1 MSKQHKESHVFRRGS
16 VKQIEGG
23 ITAVAGIRAA
33 GLHAGIKAADAK
45 DVALIVTDTPATA
58 AGVFT
63 KNSVTAAP
71 VLVCREHLSDGYA
84 QAVIVNSGNAN
95 ACTGEIGMANARQ
108 MATAT
113 AEQLGIDANLVL
125 VSSTGVIGQQLPMDK
140 IENGIQAA
148 ASALSTEGG
157 ADAAEAIMTTDTH
170 PKSVAVEIEIGGTPV
185 RIGGIAKGSGM
196 IAPNMATMLSY
207 LTTDAR
213 INAETLQTA
222 LNRVADDTYNLLT
235 VDTDRS
241 TNDTVLILATGHAD
255 NTDIITAEE
264 EAYEA
269 FCEGLQFVC
278 TELVKMLARDGEG
291 ATKLVEVIV
300 KHAKNRDDAEKA
312 ARAVAESPLVKTAV
326 FANDAN
332 WGRIMMAI
340 GKSGAEFDPY
350 QVDVW
355 LADYRLVK
363 NGMDAGYDEDKATA
377 LFAQDP
383 VRITIDLRA
392 GDTEI
397 TMWTCDYSYDY
408 IRINADYR
416 T

>member
-1 MSKQHKESHVFRRGS
+1 M
-16 VKQIEGG
+16 KQIDGG
-23 ITAVAGIRAA
+23 ITAVNGIQAAGI
-33 GLHAGIKAADAK
+33 HAGIKKSEQK
-45 DVALIVTDTPATA
+45 DLALIYSERPAVA

-71 VLVCREHLSDGYA
+71 VLVSREHLSNPTA
-84 QAVIVNSGNAN
+84 QAIVVNSGNAN
-95 ACTGEIGMANARQ
+95 ACTGRIGLENAYR
-108 MATAT
+108 MTT
-113 AEQLGIDANLVL
+113 IGAERLGIEKELVL
-125 VSSTGVIGQQLPMDK
+125 VSSTGVIGQQLPMDM
-140 IENGIQAA
+140 IEKGIHSAVDSLHRNG
-148 ASALSTEGG
+148 GG
-157 ADAAEAIMTTDTH
+157 DAAEAIMTTDTH
-170 PKSVAVEIEIGGTPV
+170 PKSVAIETTIDGNPV

-196 IAPNMATMLSY
+196 VAPNMATMLSY

-213 INAETLQTA
+213 IDSITLQTA
-222 LNRVADDTYNLLT
+222 LNTVVDNTYNLLT

-241 TNDTVLILATGHAD
+241 TNDTVIILAIGNTEHAEIVETHGD
-255 NTDIITAEE
+255 NFTT
-264 EAYEA
+264 
-269 FCEGLQFVC
+269 FCDGLQFVC

-291 ATKLVEVIV
+291 ATKLVEVLV
-300 KHAKNRDDAEKA
+300 KNAKSRSDAEKA

-350 QVDVW
+350 KVNV
-355 LADYRLVK
+355 LLGEYPLVT
-363 NGMDAGYDEDKATA
+363 NGMDSGYDEKKATQ
-377 LFAQDP
+377 LFDNDP
-383 VRITIDLRA
+383 VRITIDLHA
-392 GDTEI
+392 GDADI

>member
-1 MSKQHKESHVFRRGS
+1 M
-16 VKQIEGG
+16 KQIEGG
-23 ITAVAGIRAA
+23 ITAVSGVRAA
-33 GLHAGIKAADAK
+33 GVHAGIKAAEAK

-71 VLVCREHLSDGYA
+71 VIVCREHLKAGQA
-84 QAVIVNSGNAN
+84 QAVIINSGNAN
-95 ACTGEIGMANARQ
+95 ACTGEIGMANARR

-113 AEQLGIDANLVL
+113 AEQLGIHANLVC
-125 VSSTGVIGQQLPMDK
+125 VSSTGVIGQQLPMDR
-140 IENGIQAA
+140 IESGIQVAA
-148 ASALSTEGG
+148 DALSTEGG
-157 ADAAEAIMTTDTH
+157 SDAAEAIMTTDTH
-170 PKSVAVEIEIGGTPV
+170 PKSVAVEIEISGTPV

-207 LTTDAR
+207 LTTDAK
-213 INAETLQTA
+213 INAETLQAA
-222 LNRVADDTYNLLT
+222 LNRVVDDTYNLLT

-241 TNDTVLILATGHAD
+241 TNDTVLILATGCA
-255 NTDIITAEE
+255 NNAEIVAPDSE
-264 EAYEA
+264 DYKA
-269 FCEGLQFVC
+269 FCHGLLFVC

-350 QVDVW
+350 QVDVY
-355 LADYRLVK
+355 LADYQLVK
-363 NGMDAGYDEDKATA
+363 AGMDSGYDEDKATA

-383 VRITIDLRA
+383 VRITIDLCA

>member
-1 MSKQHKESHVFRRGS
+1 M
-16 VKQIEGG
+16 KQIEGG
-23 ITAVAGIRAA
+23 ITAVPGIRAA
-33 GLHAGIKAADAK
+33 GVHAGIKANDAK

-71 VLVCREHLSDGYA
+71 VIACREHLSDGHA

-95 ACTGEIGMANARQ
+95 ACTGEIGMANARR
-108 MATAT
+108 MAAAT
-113 AEQLGIDANLVL
+113 AEQLGIDAYLVL

-140 IENGIQAA
+140 IENGIQTA
-148 ASALSTEGG
+148 ASALSSEGG
-157 ADAAEAIMTTDTH
+157 TDAAEAIMTTDTH
-170 PKSVAVEIEIGGTPV
+170 PKSVAVEIEIGDAPV

-213 INAETLQTA
+213 INAETLQAA
-222 LNRVADDTYNLLT
+222 LNRVVDDTYNLLT

-241 TNDTVLILATGHAD
+241 TNDTVLILATGHAE
-255 NTDIITAEE
+255 NADIVTAEGE
-264 EAYEA
+264 NYEA

-350 QVDVW
+350 QVDVR

-363 NGMDAGYDEDKATA
+363 NGMDAGYDEDEATA

-392 GDTEI
+392 GDSEI

>member
-1 MSKQHKESHVFRRGS
+1 M
-16 VKQIEGG
+16 KQIDGG
-23 ITAVAGIRAA
+23 ITTVPGIQAAGI
-33 GLHAGIKAADAK
+33 HAGIKKAELK
-45 DVALIVTDTPATA
+45 DLALIVTDAPAAA

-71 VLVCREHLSDGYA
+71 VLVCRQHLSDSVA
-84 QAVIVNSGNAN
+84 QAIIINSGNAN
-95 ACTGEIGMANARQ
+95 ACTGELGMSNAQR
-108 MATAT
+108 MASTT
-113 AEQLGIDANLVL
+113 AEQLGIDENLVL

-140 IENGIQAA
+140 IENGIQLAA
-148 ASALSTEGG
+148 NALSTEGG
-157 ADAAEAIMTTDTH
+157 AKAAEAIMTTDTH
-170 PKSVAVEIEIGGTPV
+170 PKSAAVEMEIDGKAV

-207 LTTDAR
+207 LTTDVR
-213 INAETLQTA
+213 INSGTLQSA
-222 LNRVADDTYNLLT
+222 LTHVVDNTYNLLT

-241 TNDTVLILATGHAD
+241 TNDTVIILATANAE
-255 NTDIITAEE
+255 NTKIV
-264 EAYEA
+264 EAKGTHYEA

-291 ATKLVEVIV
+291 ATKLVEVVV
-300 KHAKNRDDAEKA
+300 KHAKNRSDAEKA

-340 GKSGAEFDPY
+340 GKSGAEFDAY
-350 QVDVW
+350 QVDVL
-355 LADYRLVK
+355 LADYPLVK
-363 NGMDAGYDEDKATA
+363 NGMDAGYDEEKATQ
-377 LFAQDP
+377 LFDNDP

>member
-1 MSKQHKESHVFRRGS
+1 M
-16 VKQIEGG
+16 KQIEGG
-23 ITAVAGIRAA
+23 ITAVSGVRAA
-33 GLHAGIKAADAK
+33 GVHAGIKATEIK
-45 DVALIVTDTPATA
+45 DIALIVTDTPATA

-71 VLVCREHLSDGYA
+71 VIVCREHLSNGRA

-95 ACTGEIGMANARQ
+95 ACTGKVGMANARR
-108 MATAT
+108 MAAAT
-113 AEQLGIDANLVL
+113 AEQLGIDADLVL

-140 IENGIQAA
+140 IESGIQAA
-148 ASALSTEGG
+148 ASALSSEAD

-170 PKSVAVEIEIGGTPV
+170 PKSVAVEIEIGDTPV

-207 LTTDAR
+207 LTTDAK
-213 INAETLQTA
+213 INAETLQAA
-222 LNRVADDTYNLLT
+222 LNRVVDDTYNLLT

-255 NTDIITAEE
+255 HTEIAAAEGKD
-264 EAYEA
+264 YEA
-269 FCEGLQFVC
+269 FCEGLLCVC

-291 ATKLVEVIV
+291 ATKLIEVVV
-300 KHAKNRDDAEKA
+300 KRANNRDDAEKA

-340 GKSGAEFDPY
+340 GKSGAAFDPY

-355 LADYRLVK
+355 LADYQLVK
-363 NGMDAGYDEDKATA
+363 DGMDAGYDEAKATA

-392 GDTEI
+392 GDTAV

>member
-1 MSKQHKESHVFRRGS
+1 M
-16 VKQIEGG
+16 KQIDSG
-23 ITAVAGIRAA
+23 ITAISGVRAA
-33 GLHAGIKAADAK
+33 GIHAGIKKAAGAK
-45 DVALIVTDTPATA
+45 DVALIVTDAPATA

-71 VLVCREHLSDGYA
+71 VWVCREHLTDGQA

-95 ACTGEIGMANARQ
+95 ACTGEVGMANAQR
-108 MATAT
+108 MAAAT
-113 AEQLGIDANLVL
+113 AEQLGIDADLIL

-140 IENGIQAA
+140 IENGIQTA

-157 ADAAEAIMTTDTH
+157 SDAAEAIMTTDTH
-170 PKSVAVEIEIGGTPV
+170 PKSVAVEIEIDGTPV
-185 RIGGIAKGSGM
+185 RIGGIAKGAGM

-207 LTTDAR
+207 LTTDAK
-213 INAETLQTA
+213 INAETLQAA
-222 LNRVADDTYNLLT
+222 LNRVVDDTYNLLT
-235 VDTDRS
+235 VDTDSS
-241 TNDTVLILATGHAD
+241 TNDTVLILATGRAGNAEIVTAD
-255 NTDIITAEE
+255 GEN
-264 EAYEA
+264 YEA
-269 FCEGLQFVC
+269 FCEGLLFVC

-291 ATKLVEVIV
+291 ATKLVEVVV

-332 WGRIMMAI
+332 WGRIMMAV
-340 GKSGAEFDPY
+340 GKSGAAFNPY

-355 LADYRLVK
+355 LADYQLVK
-363 NGMDAGYDEDKATA
+363 DGMDAGYNEDEATA

-392 GDTEI
+392 GDAAV

>member
-1 MSKQHKESHVFRRGS
+1 M
-16 VKQIEGG
+16 KQIDGG
-23 ITAVAGIRAA
+23 ITAVPGVRAA
-33 GLHAGIKAADAK
+33 GVHAGIKAADAK

-71 VLVCREHLSDGYA
+71 VIVCREHLNDGQA

-95 ACTGEIGMANARQ
+95 ACTGEVGMANARR
-108 MATAT
+108 MAAAT
-113 AEQLGIDANLVL
+113 AEQLGIDADLVC

-140 IENGIQAA
+140 IESGIQAA

-170 PKSVAVEIEIGGTPV
+170 PKSVAVEVEVGGVPV

-196 IAPNMATMLSY
+196 GAPNMATMLSY

-213 INAETLQTA
+213 INPQTLQTA
-222 LNRVADDTYNLLT
+222 LNRVVDDTYNLLT
-235 VDTDRS
+235 IDTDRS
-241 TNDTVLILATGHAD
+241 TNDTVLILATGRAD
-255 NTDIITAEE
+255 NAEIVTS
-264 EAYEA
+264 AGKDYEA
-269 FCEGLQFVC
+269 FCEGLLFVC

-291 ATKLVEVIV
+291 ATKLVEVQVIR
-300 KHAKNRDDAEKA
+300 AKNRSDAEKA
-312 ARAVAESPLVKTAV
+312 ARAVAESPLVKTAI
-326 FANDAN
+326 FGNDAN

-340 GKSGAEFDPY
+340 GKSEAEFDPY
-350 QVDVW
+350 QVNVY
-355 LADYRLVK
+355 LEHYQLVK
-363 NGMDAGYDEDKATA
+363 DGMDAGYDENRATA
-377 LFAQDP
+377 LLAQDS
-383 VRITIDLRA
+383 VLITIDLCA
-392 GDTEI
+392 GDAEI

>member
-1 MSKQHKESHVFRRGS
+1 M
-16 VKQIEGG
+16 KQIDGG
-23 ITAVAGIRAA
+23 ITAVPGVRAA
-33 GLHAGIKAADAK
+33 GVHAGIKAADTK
-45 DVALIVTDTPATA
+45 DVALIVTDTPAPA

-71 VLVCREHLSDGYA
+71 VIVCREHLSDGRA

-95 ACTGEIGMANARQ
+95 ACTGEVGMANAQQ
-108 MATAT
+108 MAASTA
-113 AEQLGIDANLVL
+113 AQLGIDADLVL

-148 ASALSTEGG
+148 ASALSPEAG

-170 PKSVAVEIEIGGTPV
+170 PKSVAVEIEIRGTPV

-196 IAPNMATMLSY
+196 GAPNMATMLSY

-213 INAETLQTA
+213 INPQTLQTA
-222 LNRVADDTYNLLT
+222 LNRVVDDTYNLLT
-235 VDTDRS
+235 IDTDRS
-241 TNDTVLILATGHAD
+241 TNDTVILLATGHA
-255 NTDIITAEE
+255 NNVDIVAAAGEN
-264 EAYEA
+264 YEM

-291 ATKLVEVIV
+291 ATKLVEVQVIR
-300 KHAKNRDDAEKA
+300 AKNRSDAENA
-312 ARAVAESPLVKTAV
+312 ARAVAESPLVKTAI
-326 FANDAN
+326 FGNDAN

-340 GKSGAEFDPY
+340 GKSEAEFDPY
-350 QVDVW
+350 QVNVY
-355 LADYRLVK
+355 LENYQLVK
-363 NGMDAGYDEDKATA
+363 DGMDAGYDENRATA
-377 LFAQDP
+377 LLAQDS
-383 VRITIDLRA
+383 VLITIDLCA

>member
-1 MSKQHKESHVFRRGS
+1 M
-16 VKQIEGG
+16 KQIDGG

-45 DVALIVTDTPATA
+45 DVALIVTDAPATA

-71 VLVCREHLSDGYA
+71 VIVCREHLSDGCG

-95 ACTGEIGMANARQ
+95 ACTGEVGMANARK
-108 MATAT
+108 MAAVT

-140 IENGIQAA
+140 IEGGIQAA
-148 ASALSTEGG
+148 VSALSQEGG

-170 PKSVAVEIEIGGTPV
+170 PKSVAVEIEIGDTPV

-213 INAETLQTA
+213 INAETLQAA
-222 LNRVADDTYNLLT
+222 LNRVVDDTYNLLT

-255 NTDIITAEE
+255 NAKIVPTDGKN
-264 EAYEA
+264 YET

-377 LFAQDP
+377 LFSEDP

-397 TMWTCDYSYDY
+397 IMWTCDYSYDY

>member
-1 MSKQHKESHVFRRGS
+1 M
-16 VKQIEGG
+16 KQIDGG

-33 GLHAGIKAADAK
+33 GLHAGIKAPDAK
-45 DVALIVTDTPATA
+45 DVALIVTDAPATA

-71 VLVCREHLSDGYA
+71 VLVCREHLSDGHA
-84 QAVIVNSGNAN
+84 QAIIVNSGNAN
-95 ACTGEIGMANARQ
+95 ACTGEIGMANARR
-108 MATAT
+108 MATLT

-140 IENGIQAA
+140 IESGIQAT

-170 PKSVAVEIEIGGTPV
+170 PKSVAVEIEIGDTPV

-207 LTTDAR
+207 LTTDAC
-213 INAETLQTA
+213 INAETLQAA
-222 LNRVADDTYNLLT
+222 LTRVADNTYNLLT

-255 NTDIITAEE
+255 NAEIVTADGED
-264 EAYEA
+264 YEA

-350 QVDVW
+350 QVDVY

-363 NGMDAGYDEDKATA
+363 DGMDAGYDEDEATA

>member
-1 MSKQHKESHVFRRGS
+1 MKQVD
-16 VKQIEGG
+16 GG
-23 ITAVAGIRAA
+23 ITAVPGIRAA
-33 GLHAGIKAADAK
+33 GIHAGIKAPDVK
-45 DVALIVTDTPATA
+45 DVALIVTDAPATA

-71 VLVCREHLSDGYA
+71 IWVCRRHLIHRRA

-95 ACTGEIGMANARQ
+95 ACTGEVGMANAQR
-108 MATAT
+108 MASLT
-113 AEQLGIDANLVL
+113 AEQLGITANLVL

-140 IENGIQAA
+140 IENGIHIA
-148 ASALSTEGG
+148 ASALSTAGG
-157 ADAAEAIMTTDTH
+157 SDAAEAIMTTDTH
-170 PKSVAVEIEIGGTPV
+170 PKAVAVEVEIDGAPV

-213 INAETLQTA
+213 INAKTLQTA
-222 LNRVADDTYNLLT
+222 LTRVVDDTYNLLT
-235 VDTDRS
+235 VDTDQS
-241 TNDTVLILATGHAD
+241 TNDTVLILATGGAA
-255 NTDIITAEE
+255 NAEIV
-264 EAYEA
+264 EAKGENYEA
-269 FCEGLQFVC
+269 FCAGLQFVC

-291 ATKLVEVIV
+291 ATKLLEVVV
-300 KHAKNRDDAEKA
+300 KSAKNREDAEKA

-332 WGRIMMAI
+332 WGRIMMAL
-340 GKSGAEFDPY
+340 GKSGAEFNPY

-355 LADYRLVK
+355 LADYQLVK
-363 NGMDAGYDEDKATA
+363 DGMDAGYDEDKATA

-383 VRITIDLRA
+383 GRITIALGA
-392 GDTEI
+392 GDAKI

>member
-1 MSKQHKESHVFRRGS
+1 M
-16 VKQIEGG
+16 KQIDGG
-23 ITAVAGIRAA
+23 ITAVPGIQAA
-33 GLHAGIKAADAK
+33 GVHAGIKKTEFK
-45 DVALIVTDTPATA
+45 DLALIVTDVPATA

-71 VLVCREHLSDGYA
+71 VLVCRQNLSNPTA
-84 QAVIVNSGNAN
+84 QAIIINSGNAN
-95 ACTGEIGMANARQ
+95 ACTGELGMTNAQR
-108 MATAT
+108 MVNTT
-113 AEQLGIDANLVL
+113 AEQLGIDQNLVL

-140 IENGIQAA
+140 IEDGIQIAVN
-148 ASALSTEGG
+148 ALSDGG
-157 ADAAEAIMTTDTH
+157 GGDAAEAIMTTDTH
-170 PKSVAVEIEIGGTPV
+170 PKSAALEIEINGKPV

-207 LTTDAR
+207 LTTDVN
-213 INAETLQTA
+213 INSDTLQSA
-222 LNRVADDTYNLLT
+222 LTDVVDNTYNLLT

-241 TNDTVLILATGHAD
+241 TNDTVIILATGGAK
-255 NTDIITAEE
+255 NTEIVDAKGKDFEV
-264 EAYEA
+264 
-269 FCEGLQFVC
+269 FCDGLQFVC
-278 TELVKMLARDGEG
+278 TELIKMLARDGEG
-291 ATKLVEVIV
+291 ATKLVEVVV
-300 KHAKNRDDAEKA
+300 KSAKNRSDAEKA

-350 QVDVW
+350 QVDV
-355 LADYRLVK
+355 LLGDYLLVK
-363 NGMDAGYDEDKATA
+363 NGMDAGYDEEKATQ
-377 LFAQDP
+377 LFDNDP

-392 GDTEI
+392 GNTEI

>member
-1 MSKQHKESHVFRRGS
+1 M
-16 VKQIEGG
+16 KQIDGG
-23 ITAVAGIRAA
+23 ITAVSGVRAA
-33 GLHAGIKAADAK
+33 GVHAGIKAADAK

-71 VLVCREHLSDGYA
+71 VLVCREHLSDGQA

-95 ACTGEIGMANARQ
+95 ACTGEVGMANAQQ
-108 MATAT
+108 MAVAT
-113 AEQLGIDANLVL
+113 AEQLGIDAELVL

-140 IENGIQAA
+140 VTDGIQTV

-157 ADAAEAIMTTDTH
+157 SDAAEAIMTTDTH
-170 PKSVAVEIEIGGTPV
+170 PKSVAVEIEIDGTPV

-196 IAPNMATMLSY
+196 GAPNMATMLSY

-213 INAETLQTA
+213 INPQTLQTA
-222 LNRVADDTYNLLT
+222 LNRVVDDTYNLLT
-235 VDTDRS
+235 IDTDRS
-241 TNDTVLILATGHAD
+241 TNDTVILLATGHA
-255 NTDIITAEE
+255 NNVDIVAAGEN
-264 EAYEA
+264 YET

-291 ATKLVEVIV
+291 ATKLVEVQVIR
-300 KHAKNRDDAEKA
+300 AKNRSDAEKA
-312 ARAVAESPLVKTAV
+312 ARAVAESPLVKTAI
-326 FANDAN
+326 FGNDAN

-340 GKSGAEFDPY
+340 GKSEAGFDPY
-350 QVDVW
+350 QVNVY
-355 LADYRLVK
+355 LENYQLVK
-363 NGMDAGYDEDKATA
+363 NGMDAGYDENRATA
-377 LFAQDP
+377 LLTKDS
-383 VRITIDLRA
+383 VLITIDLCA
-392 GDTEI
+392 GDAEI

>member
-1 MSKQHKESHVFRRGS
+1 M
-16 VKQIEGG
+16 KQIDGG
-23 ITAVAGIRAA
+23 ITAVSGIRAA
-33 GLHAGIKAADAK
+33 GVHAGIKKAAETK
-45 DVALIVTDTPATA
+45 DVALIVTDAPATA

-71 VLVCREHLSDGYA
+71 VFVCREHLTDGRA

-95 ACTGEIGMANARQ
+95 ACTGEVGMANAQR
-108 MATAT
+108 MTAAT
-113 AEQLGIDANLVL
+113 AEQLGIDADLVL

-157 ADAAEAIMTTDTH
+157 ADAAEAIMTTDTY
-170 PKSVAVEIEIGGTPV
+170 PKSVAVEIEIDGTPV

-207 LTTDAR
+207 LTTDAK
-213 INAETLQTA
+213 INAEVLQAA
-222 LNRVADDTYNLLT
+222 LNRVVDDTYNLLT

-241 TNDTVLILATGHAD
+241 TNDTVLILATGRAGNAEIVTAD
-255 NTDIITAEE
+255 GDN
-264 EAYEA
+264 YEA
-269 FCEGLQFVC
+269 FCEGLLFVC

-291 ATKLVEVIV
+291 ATKLVEVVV
-300 KHAKNRDDAEKA
+300 KHARNRDDAEKA

-340 GKSGAEFDPY
+340 GKSGAAFDPY
-350 QVDVW
+350 QVGVW
-355 LADYRLVK
+355 LADYQLVK
-363 NGMDAGYDEDKATA
+363 DGMDAGYDEDEATA

-392 GDTEI
+392 GDAAV

>member
-1 MSKQHKESHVFRRGS
+1 M
-16 VKQIEGG
+16 KQIDGG
-23 ITAVAGIRAA
+23 ITAVPGIRAA
-33 GLHAGIKAADAK
+33 GVHAGIKAADAK
-45 DVALIVTDTPATA
+45 DVALIVTDTPTTA

-71 VLVCREHLSDGYA
+71 VLVCREHLSDGRA

-95 ACTGEIGMANARQ
+95 ACTGEVGMANAQR
-108 MATAT
+108 MAAAT

-140 IENGIQAA
+140 IENGIQATA
-148 ASALSTEGG
+148 NTLSTEGG
-157 ADAAEAIMTTDTH
+157 SDAAEAIMTTDTH
-170 PKSVAVEIEIGGTPV
+170 PKSIAVEVEIDGVPV

-207 LTTDAR
+207 LTTDAK

-222 LNRVADDTYNLLT
+222 LNRVVDDTYNLLT

-255 NTDIITAEE
+255 NTEIVAAAGEN
-264 EAYEA
+264 YEA
-269 FCEGLQFVC
+269 FCEGLLSVC

-291 ATKLVEVIV
+291 ATKLVEVVV

-340 GKSGAEFDPY
+340 GKSGAAFDPY
-350 QVDVW
+350 QVDVY
-355 LADYRLVK
+355 LADYQLVK
-363 NGMDAGYDEDKATA
+363 DGMDAGYDEDKATA

-383 VRITIDLRA
+383 VRITIDLA
-392 GDTEI
+392 TGDAEI

>member
-1 MSKQHKESHVFRRGS
+1 M
-16 VKQIEGG
+16 KQIEGG
-23 ITAVAGIRAA
+23 ITAVSGVRAA
-33 GLHAGIKAADAK
+33 GVYAGIKAAEIK
-45 DVALIVTDTPATA
+45 DIALIVTDTPAIA

-71 VLVCREHLSDGYA
+71 VILCREHLNDGRA

-95 ACTGEIGMANARQ
+95 ACTGEVGMANAKR
-108 MATAT
+108 MAAAT
-113 AEQLGIDANLVL
+113 AEQLGIDAALVC

-140 IENGIQAA
+140 IESGIQIA
-148 ASALSTEGG
+148 ASTLSTEGG
-157 ADAAEAIMTTDTH
+157 SDAAEAIMTTDTH
-170 PKSVAVEIEIGGTPV
+170 PKSVAVEIEISDTPV

-207 LTTDAR
+207 LTTDAK

-222 LNRVADDTYNLLT
+222 LNRVVDDTYNLLT

-241 TNDTVLILATGHAD
+241 TNDTVLILATGRAD
-255 NTDIITAEE
+255 NAEIVAPNGE
-264 EAYEA
+264 DYEA
-269 FCEGLQFVC
+269 FCEGLLFVC

-291 ATKLVEVIV
+291 ATKLVEVVV
-300 KHAKNRDDAEKA
+300 KGAKNREDAEKA

-340 GKSGAEFDPY
+340 GKSGAEFHPY
-350 QVDVW
+350 QVDVY
-355 LADYRLVK
+355 LADYQLVK
-363 NGMDAGYDEDKATA
+363 AGMDAGYDEDKATA

-392 GDTEI
+392 GDAEI

>member
-1 MSKQHKESHVFRRGS
+1 ME
-16 VKQIEGG
+16 QIDGG
-23 ITAVAGIRAA
+23 IAVVPGVQAAGI
-33 GLHAGIKAADAK
+33 HAGIKKEEAK
-45 DVALIVTDTPATA
+45 DLALIVTDVPATA

-71 VLVCREHLSDGYA
+71 VLVCRQHLSDSIA
-84 QAVIVNSGNAN
+84 QAIIINSGNAN
-95 ACTGEIGMANARQ
+95 ACTGELGMSNAQR
-108 MATAT
+108 MATVT
-113 AEQLGIDANLVL
+113 AEQLDIDENLVL

-140 IENGIQAA
+140 IENGIQLAA
-148 ASALSTEGG
+148 NALSTDGG
-157 ADAAEAIMTTDTH
+157 NDAAEAIMTTDTH
-170 PKSVAVEIEIGGTPV
+170 PKSAAVEIEIDGKPM

-207 LTTDAR
+207 LTTDVN
-213 INAETLQTA
+213 INSETLQSA
-222 LNRVADDTYNLLT
+222 LTCVVDNTYNLLT

-241 TNDTVLILATGHAD
+241 TNDTVIILATGGAENSKLIDSKD
-255 NTDIITAEE
+255 NKYDT
-264 EAYEA
+264 

-291 ATKLVEVIV
+291 ATKLVEVVV
-300 KHAKNRDDAEKA
+300 KHAKNRSDAEKA

-340 GKSGAEFDPY
+340 GKSDAEFDPY
-350 QVDVW
+350 QVDV
-355 LADYRLVK
+355 LLGDYLLVK
-363 NGMDAGYDEDKATA
+363 NGMDAGYDENKATQ
-377 LFAQDP
+377 LFDNDP

-392 GDTEI
+392 GDAEI

>member
-1 MSKQHKESHVFRRGS
+1 M
-16 VKQIEGG
+16 KQIDGG
-23 ITAVAGIRAA
+23 ITVVPGVQAAGI
-33 GLHAGIKAADAK
+33 HAGIKKEETK
-45 DVALIVTDTPATA
+45 DLALIVTDVPATA

-71 VLVCREHLSDGYA
+71 VLVCRQHLSDSTA
-84 QAVIVNSGNAN
+84 QAIIINSGNAN
-95 ACTGEIGMANARQ
+95 ACTGELGMSNAQR
-108 MATAT
+108 MAAATAK
-113 AEQLGIDANLVL
+113 QLGIDENLVL
-125 VSSTGVIGQQLPMDK
+125 VSSTGVIGQQLPMDR
-140 IENGIQAA
+140 IENGIQLAVN
-148 ASALSTEGG
+148 ALSTDGG
-157 ADAAEAIMTTDTH
+157 NDAAEAIMTTDTH
-170 PKSVAVEIEIGGTPV
+170 PKSAAIEIEIDGKPV

-207 LTTDAR
+207 LITDAN
-213 INAETLQTA
+213 INSKTLQSA
-222 LNRVADDTYNLLT
+222 LTRVVDNTYNLLT

-241 TNDTVLILATGHAD
+241 TNDTVIILATGGAE
-255 NTDIITAEE
+255 NSKLTDSKGNKYGT
-264 EAYEA
+264 

-300 KHAKNRDDAEKA
+300 KRAKNRSDAEKA

-350 QVDVW
+350 QVDV
-355 LADYRLVK
+355 LLGDYLLVK
-363 NGMDAGYDEDKATA
+363 SGMDADYDEDKATQ
-377 LFAQDP
+377 LFDNDP

-392 GDTEI
+392 GDAEI

>member
-1 MSKQHKESHVFRRGS
+1 M
-16 VKQIEGG
+16 KQIDGG
-23 ITAVAGIRAA
+23 ITAVLGVRAA
-33 GLHAGIKAADAK
+33 GVHAGIKAADDAK
-45 DVALIVTDTPATA
+45 DVALIVTDTPAVA

-71 VLVCREHLSDGYA
+71 VIVCREHISDGQA

-95 ACTGEIGMANARQ
+95 ACTGEVGMANARR
-108 MATAT
+108 MASAT

-140 IENGIQAA
+140 IENGIQATA
-148 ASALSTEGG
+148 NALSTEGG
-157 ADAAEAIMTTDTH
+157 SDAAEAIMTTDTH
-170 PKSVAVEIEIGGTPV
+170 PKSVAVEIEIDGAPV

-207 LTTDAR
+207 LTTDAQ

-222 LNRVADDTYNLLT
+222 LNRVVDDTYNLLT

-241 TNDTVLILATGHAD
+241 TNDTVLILATGQAD
-255 NTDIITAEE
+255 NTDIV
-264 EAYEA
+264 EADGENYKA

-291 ATKLVEVIV
+291 ATKLVEVVI
-300 KHAKNRDDAEKA
+300 KRAKNRDDAEKS

-340 GKSGAEFDPY
+340 GKSGAKFDPY

-355 LADYRLVK
+355 LADYQLVK
-363 NGMDAGYDEDKATA
+363 DGMDAGYDEDKATS

>member
-1 MSKQHKESHVFRRGS
+1 M
-16 VKQIEGG
+16 KQIEGG
-23 ITAVAGIRAA
+23 ITSVAGVKASGI
-33 GLHAGIKAADAK
+33 HAGIKKTETKDLAVIGTDA
-45 DVALIVTDTPATA
+45 PAHA

-71 VLVCREHLSDGYA
+71 VVVCREHLSVPTA
-84 QAVIVNSGNAN
+84 QAIVVNSGNAN
-95 ACTGEIGMANARQ
+95 ACTGDTGMKNAYR
-108 MATAT
+108 MAELT
-113 AEQLGIDANLVL
+113 AEQLGIDADLVL

-140 IENGIQAA
+140 IENGIQIAVN
-148 ASALSTEGG
+148 ALNKDDGG
-157 ADAAEAIMTTDTH
+157 TDAAEAIMTTDTF
-170 PKSVAVEIEIGGTPV
+170 PKSIAVEFEIDGKAV

-196 IAPNMATMLSY
+196 VAPNMATMLSF
-207 LTTDAR
+207 LTTDVK
-213 INAETLQTA
+213 INSQTLQSA
-222 LNRVADDTYNLLT
+222 LTHVVDNTYNLLT

-241 TNDTVLILATGHAD
+241 TNDTVLILATGNAE
-255 NTDIITAEE
+255 NTEIVETKGKSYDLFYDA
-264 EAYEA
+264 
-269 FCEGLQFVC
+269 LLFVC

-300 KHAKNRDDAEKA
+300 KGAKNREDAEKA

-350 QVDVW
+350 QVDVR
-355 LADYRLVK
+355 LGDYLLVK
-363 NGMDAGYDEDKATA
+363 NGMDSGYDEDKATQ
-377 LFAQDP
+377 LFDNDTVQ
-383 VRITIDLRA
+383 ININLRA
-392 GDTEI
+392 GEAEI

>member
-1 MSKQHKESHVFRRGS
+1 M
-16 VKQIEGG
+16 KQIDGG

-33 GLHAGIKAADAK
+33 GLHAGIKAAAAK
-45 DVALIVTDTPATA
+45 DVALIVTDAPATA

-71 VLVCREHLSDGYA
+71 VLICREHLSDGLA

-95 ACTGEIGMANARQ
+95 ACTGAVGMANARR
-108 MATAT
+108 MATVT
-113 AEQLGIDANLVL
+113 AEHLGIDANLVL

-140 IENGIQAA
+140 IENGIQVAT
-148 ASALSTEGG
+148 SELSREGG

-170 PKSVAVEIEIGGTPV
+170 PKSVAVEIDIGDTPV

-213 INAETLQTA
+213 INAETLQAA
-222 LNRVADDTYNLLT
+222 LNRVVEDTYNLLT

-255 NTDIITAEE
+255 NTEIVTADGED
-264 EAYEA
+264 YEA

-300 KHAKNRDDAEKA
+300 QHAKNRDDAEKA

-350 QVDVW
+350 QVDVY

>member
-1 MSKQHKESHVFRRGS
+1 M
-16 VKQIEGG
+16 KQIDGG
-23 ITAVAGIRAA
+23 ITAVSGIRAA
-33 GLHAGIKAADAK
+33 GVHAGIKKAAETK
-45 DVALIVTDTPATA
+45 DVALIVTDAPATA

-71 VLVCREHLSDGYA
+71 VFVCREHLTDGRA

-95 ACTGEIGMANARQ
+95 ACTGEVGMANAQR
-108 MATAT
+108 MTAAT
-113 AEQLGIDANLVL
+113 AEQLGIDADLVL

-157 ADAAEAIMTTDTH
+157 ADAAEAIMTTDTY
-170 PKSVAVEIEIGGTPV
+170 PKSVAVEIEIDGTPV

-207 LTTDAR
+207 LTTDAK
-213 INAETLQTA
+213 INAEVLQAA
-222 LNRVADDTYNLLT
+222 LNRVVDDTYNLLT

-241 TNDTVLILATGHAD
+241 TNDTVLILATGRAGNAEIVTAD
-255 NTDIITAEE
+255 GDN
-264 EAYEA
+264 YEA
-269 FCEGLQFVC
+269 FCEGLLFVC

-291 ATKLVEVIV
+291 ATKLVEVVV
-300 KHAKNRDDAEKA
+300 KHARNRDDAEKA

-340 GKSGAEFDPY
+340 GKSGAAFDPY
-350 QVDVW
+350 QVGVW
-355 LADYRLVK
+355 LADYQLVK
-363 NGMDAGYDEDKATA
+363 DGMDAGYNEDEATA

-392 GDTEI
+392 GDAAV

>member
-1 MSKQHKESHVFRRGS
+1 MKE
-16 VKQIEGG
+16 IDGG

-45 DVALIVTDTPATA
+45 DVALIVTDAPATA

-71 VLVCREHLSDGYA
+71 VLVCREHLSDGHA

-95 ACTGEIGMANARQ
+95 ACTGEVGMANARR
-108 MATAT
+108 MAAVT

-140 IENGIQAA
+140 IENGIQAT
-148 ASALSTEGG
+148 ASALSTKGG

-170 PKSVAVEIEIGGTPV
+170 PKSVAVEIEIGDTPV

-213 INAETLQTA
+213 INAETLQAA
-222 LNRVADDTYNLLT
+222 LNRVVDDTYNLLT

-241 TNDTVLILATGHAD
+241 TNDTVLILATGQAEKAE
-255 NTDIITAEE
+255 IVTANGED
-264 EAYEA
+264 YET

-291 ATKLVEVIV
+291 ATKLVEVVV
-300 KHAKNRDDAEKA
+300 KRAKNRDDAEKA

-363 NGMDAGYDEDKATA
+363 NGMDAGYDEDEATS
-377 LFAQDP
+377 LFAEDP

-392 GDTEI
+392 GDTDI

>member
-1 MSKQHKESHVFRRGS
+1 M
-16 VKQIEGG
+16 KQIEGG
-23 ITAVAGIRAA
+23 ITAVQGVRAA
-33 GLHAGIKAADAK
+33 GIHAGIKAADVK

-71 VLVCREHLSDGYA
+71 VLVCREHLSDRQA

-95 ACTGEIGMANARQ
+95 ACTGEVGMANARR
-108 MATAT
+108 MASLT
-113 AEQLGIDANLVL
+113 AEQLGIDAALIL

-140 IENGIQAA
+140 IETGIQTA

-157 ADAAEAIMTTDTH
+157 SDAAEAIMTTDTH
-170 PKSVAVEIEIGGTPV
+170 PKSVAVEVEIDGALV

-213 INAETLQTA
+213 INAPTLQAA
-222 LNRVADDTYNLLT
+222 LNRVVDNTYNLLT

-241 TNDTVLILATGHAD
+241 TNDTVLIFATGRANNAD
-255 NTDIITAEE
+255 IVAPEGEN
-264 EAYEA
+264 YEV

-300 KHAKNRDDAEKA
+300 KNARNREDAEKA

-332 WGRIMMAI
+332 WGRIMMAV
-340 GKSGAEFDPY
+340 GKSNAEFDPY

-355 LADYRLVK
+355 LADYQLVK
-363 NGMDAGYDEDKATA
+363 NGMDAGYDEDSATA

-383 VRITIDLRA
+383 VRITIDLQA
-392 GDTEI
+392 GDAEI

>member
-1 MSKQHKESHVFRRGS
+1 M
-16 VKQIEGG
+16 KQIDGG
-23 ITAVAGIRAA
+23 ITAVSGIRAA
-33 GLHAGIKAADAK
+33 GVHAGIKKAAETK
-45 DVALIVTDTPATA
+45 DVALIVTDAPATA

-71 VLVCREHLSDGYA
+71 VWVCREHLTDGCA

-95 ACTGEIGMANARQ
+95 ACTGEVGMANAQR
-108 MATAT
+108 MTAAT
-113 AEQLGIDANLVL
+113 AEQLGIDADLVL

-157 ADAAEAIMTTDTH
+157 ADAAEAIMTTDTY
-170 PKSVAVEIEIGGTPV
+170 PKSVAVEIKIDGVPV
-185 RIGGIAKGSGM
+185 RVGGIAKGSGM

-207 LTTDAR
+207 LTTDAK
-213 INAETLQTA
+213 INAETLQAA
-222 LNRVADDTYNLLT
+222 LNRVVDDTYNLLT

-255 NTDIITAEE
+255 NTEIVAADGKD
-264 EAYEA
+264 YEA
-269 FCEGLQFVC
+269 FCDGLLFVC

-291 ATKLVEVIV
+291 ATKLVEVVV
-300 KHAKNRDDAEKA
+300 KHARNRDDAEKA
-312 ARAVAESPLVKTAV
+312 SRAVAESPLVKTAV

-340 GKSGAEFDPY
+340 GKSGAAFDPY
-350 QVDVW
+350 QVGVW
-355 LADYRLVK
+355 LADYQLVK
-363 NGMDAGYDEDKATA
+363 DGMDAGYDEDKATA

-392 GDTEI
+392 GDAAV

>member
-1 MSKQHKESHVFRRGS
+1 M
-16 VKQIEGG
+16 KQIEGG

-33 GLHAGIKAADAK
+33 GLHAGIKTAAAK
-45 DVALIVTDTPATA
+45 DVALIVTDTPASA

-71 VLVCREHLSDGYA
+71 VLLCRDHLGDGTA

-95 ACTGEIGMANARQ
+95 ACTGEVGMANARR
-108 MATAT
+108 MAEAT
-113 AEQLGIDANLVL
+113 AEQLGIEANLVL

-140 IENGIQAA
+140 IENGIQATA
-148 ASALSTEGG
+148 NALSSEGG

-170 PKSVAVEIEIGGTPV
+170 PKSVAVEVEVDGVPV

-222 LNRVADDTYNLLT
+222 LNRVVDDTYNLLT

-241 TNDTVLILATGHAD
+241 TNDTVLILATGCAENAD
-255 NTDIITAEE
+255 IVTAEE
-264 EAYEA
+264 EDYEA
-269 FCEGLQFVC
+269 FCEGLLFVC

-291 ATKLVEVIV
+291 ATKLVEVVV

-355 LADYRLVK
+355 LADYQIVK

>member
-1 MSKQHKESHVFRRGS
+1 M
-16 VKQIEGG
+16 KQIDGG
-23 ITAVAGIRAA
+23 ITAVPGIRAA
-33 GLHAGIKAADAK
+33 GVRAGIKAADAK
-45 DVALIVTDTPATA
+45 DMALIVTDTPATA

-71 VLVCREHLSDGYA
+71 VWVCREHLSDGHA

-95 ACTGEIGMANARQ
+95 ACTGEVGMANAQR
-108 MATAT
+108 MAAST
-113 AEQLGIDANLVL
+113 AEQLDIDANLVL
-125 VSSTGVIGQQLPMDK
+125 VSSTGVIGRQLPMDN
-140 IENGIQAA
+140 IESGIQAA
-148 ASALSTEGG
+148 ASALSSEGG

-170 PKSVAVEIEIGGTPV
+170 PKSVAVEIEIGDTPV

-213 INAETLQTA
+213 INAETLQVA
-222 LNRVADDTYNLLT
+222 LNRVVDDTYNLLT

-255 NTDIITAEE
+255 NAEIVTASGED
-264 EAYEA
+264 YET

-278 TELVKMLARDGEG
+278 TELVKMLASDGEG

-363 NGMDAGYDEDKATA
+363 NGMDAGYDEDAATA
-377 LFAQDP
+377 LFSQDP

>member
-1 MSKQHKESHVFRRGS
+1 M
-16 VKQIEGG
+16 KQIEGG
-23 ITAVAGIRAA
+23 ITAVQGIKAAGI
-33 GLHAGIKAADAK
+33 HAGIKK
-45 DVALIVTDTPATA
+45 DNLKDLALIVSDTPAIA

-71 VLVCREHLSDGYA
+71 VILCRKHLSDPTI
-84 QAVIVNSGNAN
+84 QAIIINSGNAN
-95 ACTGEIGMANARQ
+95 ACTGDEGMINAQ
-108 MATAT
+108 NMATLT
-113 AEQLGIDANLVL
+113 AEHLGIPTEHIL
-125 VSSTGVIGQQLPMDK
+125 VSSTGVIGQQLPMDV
-140 IENGIQAA
+140 IESGIQE
-148 ASALSTEGG
+148 SVKQLSTDGG

-170 PKSVAVEIEIGGTPV
+170 PKSVAVEIEIDGKPV

-207 LTTDAR
+207 LTTDVC
-213 INAETLQTA
+213 ITSDTLQTA
-222 LNRVADDTYNLLT
+222 LTQVADESYNLLT

-241 TNDTVLILATGHAD
+241 TNDTVILLSTSKAD
-255 NTDIITAEE
+255 NSVIHEPNGTN
-264 EAYEA
+264 YHA
-269 FCEGLQFVC
+269 FYEGLHHVC

-291 ATKLVEVIV
+291 ATKLVEVII
-300 KHAKNRDDAEKA
+300 KNAKDRDDAKKA

-350 QVDVW
+350 KVDVM
-355 LADYRLVK
+355 LHDYVLVK
-363 NGMDAGYDEDKATA
+363 NGMDAGYDEETATK
-377 LFAQDP
+377 LFDNDP
-383 VRITIDLRA
+383 VRIVIDLRA
-392 GDTEI
+392 GDSEI

>member
-1 MSKQHKESHVFRRGS
+1 M
-16 VKQIEGG
+16 KQIDGG
-23 ITAVAGIRAA
+23 ITAVAGIRAS

-45 DVALIVTDTPATA
+45 DVALIVTDAPATA

-71 VLVCREHLSDGYA
+71 VIVCREHLSDGCG

-95 ACTGEIGMANARQ
+95 ACTGEVGMANARK

-113 AEQLGIDANLVL
+113 AEQLDIDANLVL

-140 IENGIQAA
+140 IEYGIQAA
-148 ASALSTEGG
+148 VSALSQEGG

-170 PKSVAVEIEIGGTPV
+170 PKSVAVEIEIGDTPV

-207 LTTDAR
+207 LTTDVR
-213 INAETLQTA
+213 INAETLQAA
-222 LNRVADDTYNLLT
+222 LNRVVDDTYNLLT

-255 NTDIITAEE
+255 NAEIVTADTED
-264 EAYEA
+264 YET

-340 GKSGAEFDPY
+340 GKSDAEFDPY

-355 LADYRLVK
+355 LSDYRLVK

-377 LFAQDP
+377 LFSEDP